1 MNVGVLIIGMGN
13 LSGAGGAER
22 FYADLFEAYNS
33 QVNPKRKLFYISDD
47 LSPLRKINKLKS
59 FPENQ
64 LTFTSYHYRLFHR
77 ITKNRPRID
86 KWMNNFRAY
95 LTMKSLIKQLKR
107 QNVTMLQLP
116 VYEDKDFYLL
126 KALDDLPLIERP
138 KLILNVTNAVVQ
150 NHYFDDNPRYAY
162 HSKLNYGR
170 LFENVKL
177 DGVYTWYAAFKKFT
191 EKEKVIK
198 SNPIIHNV
206 ATRFT
211 STEFHE
217 DFTNRENKI
226 IYSGRLSEYKDP
238 MLFVKAAE
246 EVYKRI
252 PNNGWKFEM
261 YGKGGL
267 EKEVKDYIE
276 HHQLDNFLSLN
287 FSPDMPSVLKK
298 SKIYVSTQNVEN
310 FPSLAMAEAMA
321 CCNVI
326 VARNVGQ
333 TNLYVKH
340 NINGFLIET
349 GNPEELADKL
359 LDIINKPNS
368 FIETM
373 GKESI
378 SLLKNVHNKE
388 NFIKEIDEFW
398 DTIKNNKE

>member
-1 MNVGVLIIGMGN
+1 MNVGILIIGMGN

-22 FYADLFEAYNS
+22 FYADLFMAYNS
-33 QVNPKRKLFYISDD
+33 QTNAKRKLFYISDD
-47 LSPLRKINKLKS
+47 LSPLHKINKLKA
-59 FPENQ
+59 FPKNQ
-64 LTFTSYHYRLFHR
+64 LTFTSYHYRLFHG

-86 KWMNNFRAY
+86 KWINYFRAY
-95 LTMKSLIKQLKR
+95 LTRKNLMRQLRR
-107 QNVTMLQLP
+107 QNITMLQLP

-126 KALDDLPLIERP
+126 KLLDNLQNSKRP

-150 NHYFDDNPRYAY
+150 NHYFDENPRYAY

-170 LFENVKL
+170 LFEHVKL
-177 DGVYTWYAAFKKFT
+177 DGVYTWYAAFKKFAET
-191 EKEKVIK
+191 HKVIK

-246 EVYKRI
+246 EVYKRF

-261 YGKGGL
+261 YGKGPL
-267 EKEVKDYIE
+267 EKEVIAYIE
-276 HHQLDNFLSLN
+276 QHHLSDFLSLS
-287 FSPDMPSVLKK
+287 FSPDMPSILKK

-321 CCNVI
+321 CCNII

-333 TNLYVKH
+333 TNMYVKH
-340 NINGFLIET
+340 NLNGFLLET
-349 GNPEELADKL
+349 DSPEELANRL
-359 LDIINKPNS
+359 LHIINKPNV
-368 FIETM
+368 FIKTM

-378 SLLKNVHNKE
+378 ALLKNVHNKE

-398 DTIKNNKE
+398 DTL